1 MSLETL
7 ENLAPLLADPSP
19 IDQELARRHLEDF
32 IRYTFPTY
40 DFGWFN
46 EELSETLTQFVKD
59 VVDGKQ
65 PRLMIFAPPRSGKS
79 EQVSRRLPAWAL
91 GKYPNLQIIAT
102 SYSSSLASRMNKD
115 VQKIIDSDLYADIF
129 PNTKLNGRNAK
140 SGATRNSELFEI
152 VDNDGSYR
160 SAGVLNGITGMG
172 ADIGII
178 DDPVKDAKEAGSKV
192 YRNSVYEWYTSTF
205 YTRLSPKSGILLCM
219 TRWHEDDL
227 AGRLLKMDKEGVG
240 DNWTVID
247 YPAIAKKD
255 EKHRKKGEALHPSR
269 YPLKHLLKIMR
280 AVGSRVWNALYQ
292 GSPTAQTGSIF
303 HVDKLTIVDAIPAG
317 VIIRKVRGWDLAATK
332 DDGDYTA
339 GVLVGEG
346 SDGRFYVLDVVRG
359 QFSSLEVEQ
368 IIKATA
374 TRDGYNVDIHLP
386 QDPAAAGKSWAQR
399 LVSLLAGF
407 TAKAERMVGD
417 KILRSSAW
425 AAQMEAGNVVLLRG
439 AWNTEYIDEHRDFPY
454 GANDDQV
461 DAGADAFNEIAVGGT
476 SMFDL

>member
-1 MSLETL
+1 MTSLEHYTQ
-7 ENLAPLLADPSP
+7 LLSNPKT
-19 IDQELARRHLEDF
+19 IEQELSRRNLEDF
-32 IRYTFPTY
+32 IRYTFPDY

-46 EELSETLTQFVKD
+46 EELAEKLTQFVQD
-59 VVDGKQ
+59 VQDGKQ

-91 GKYPNLQIIAT
+91 GKYPDMSIIAA
-102 SYSSSLASRMNKD
+102 SYSDGLASRMNKD
-115 VQKIIDSDLYADIF
+115 VQRIIDSDLYFDVF
-129 PNTKLNGRNAK
+129 PNTTLSGRREK
-140 SGATRNSELFEI
+140 SSDYARNNKIFEI
-152 VDNDGSYR
+152 VGHKGSYK

-178 DDPVKDAKEAGSKV
+178 DDPVKDALQANSKTF
-192 YRNSVYEWYTSTF
+192 RDSVWEWYTSTF

-227 AGRLLKMDKEGVG
+227 AGRLLKAAEEDNGDKWV
-240 DNWTVID
+240 VID
-247 YPAIAKKD
+247 YPAIATKD

-269 YPLKHLLKIMR
+269 YPLKHLLKIMK

-292 GSPTAQTGSIF
+292 GSPIAQTGSIF
-303 HVDKLTIVDAIPAG
+303 KTDKLTIVDAIPAG

-359 QFSSLEVEQ
+359 QYSSLEVEE

-374 TRDGYNVDIHLP
+374 SRDGYNVDVHLP

-407 TAKAERMVGD
+407 TAKAERMAGD

-439 AWNTEYIDEHRDFPY
+439 PWNTAFIEEYRDFPY
-454 GANDDQV
+454 GKNDDQV
-461 DAGADAFNEIAVGGT
+461 DGGADAFNEIAVGGT
-476 SMFDL
+476 SMFDV